1 VLFCD
6 NATSTGNSS
15 FSRWRLYVL
24 LSLISLY
31 TPPIISFACA
41 PLNSSYLVSLNPQ
54 DVKVWIQELQHFNP
68 LLLRYVTILNSS
80 DLPHFLSRRRR
91 RKRLPTP
98 SCPWMCR
105 MQRLDSPSIWIPLY
119 INDHC
124 VSLRGLRWLLLS
136 ILVMSTSRVTIF
148 SISSVWRETTRRLT
162 I

>member
-1 VLFCD
+1 MLFCD

-15 FSRWRLYVL
+15 FGRWRLYVL

-41 PLNSSYLVSLNPQ
+41 PLNSSYLVPLNPQ

-105 MQRLDSPSIWIPLY
+105 MQRLDTPSIWIPLY